1 MNIKSR
7 NKSFLFI
14 SLILLVLGFIAFK
27 SSKLPNKPTPQY
39 ENITALE
46 FDELAKRSNV
56 FILDVHIPEQAH
68 IGGTDAFIPF
78 NEISNNLDKLP
89 EDKTAPILVY
99 CRSGNMSLSASN
111 TLVGLGYTSVYNLEG
126 GTIAYNESHTGIFIN
141 PESRDLGQVIYGDV
155 ATADFTLT
163 NNTND
168 VVNITK
174 ITSSC
179 SCTSA
184 KAQKTQLQPNEST
197 ILTVSFDPAVHKD
210 GTDLGD
216 ITRTIFVNTDN
227 INFPQITAEITAK
240 VIQDGGE

>member
-1 MNIKSR
+1 MNLKSR
-7 NKSFLFI
+7 NKSLLLI

-27 SSKLPNKPTPQY
+27 SSKLSNKPTPQY

-46 FDELAKRSNV
+46 FDELAKRSNA

-89 EDKTAPILVY
+89 EDKTTPILVY
-99 CRSGNMSLSASN
+99 CRSGNMSITASD
-111 TLVGLGYTSVYNLEG
+111 TLAGLGYLNVYNLEG
-126 GTIAYNESHTGIFIN
+126 GTIAYNESHTSVSIS
-141 PESRDLGQVIYGDV
+141 PESRDLGEVVYGDV
-155 ATADFTLT
+155 ATQEFTLS
-163 NNTND
+163 NNTKD
-168 VVNITK
+168 IVNITK
-174 ITSSC
+174 ITTSC

-184 KAQKTQLQPNEST
+184 IAQKTQLQPDEST

-210 GTDLGD
+210 NTDLGD

-240 VIQDGGE
+240 VIKKGGE